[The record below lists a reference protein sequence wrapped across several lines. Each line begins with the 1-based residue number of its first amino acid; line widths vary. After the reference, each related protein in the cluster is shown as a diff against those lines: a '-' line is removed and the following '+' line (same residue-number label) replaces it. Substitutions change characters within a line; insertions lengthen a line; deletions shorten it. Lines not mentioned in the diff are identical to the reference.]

1 MLENLPVKS
10 KKRFLRFLI
19 GQAPLLLAVIGLSVI
34 LGVLLDRMDRN
45 RLDARVSADIAALTA
60 AMELS
65 IQTDLYGKVLALGG
79 LVAAA
84 EMLPEMTSAE
94 FERLALRVVNGAPAI
109 VQVTVAPDLVIQ
121 HVYPADQNAV
131 LIGRDYRDLVEQP
144 QDLEAAVASRRTVLS
159 MPYVSMEGRRV
170 IALRERIETLDGVF
184 WGLASVKIDLDDL
197 FSPLLHE
204 VQQTGDYRVAI
215 KMDGIG
221 VFGDTD
227 VFAAAPRLHDI
238 QIQSFGFTAAI
249 VPVGGWPTL
258 PLLTV
263 TRVGVVLAMVLL
275 LWSGHVNYR
284 RNYQRRVVVERLE
297 KGIDALSSGF
307 VIFDDEDRLVHWND
321 TYEKLFN
328 KGSVLTKGMAFA
340 DLMRM
345 DMQHGIYRVPSGQED
360 VWFSQVMHGHQGAQ
374 DAAEVELADGRW
386 IKMLSRRTQ
395 EGDLVGVRFDI
406 TDLKHAQLTA
416 ERMSRAKSEFIS
428 VLSHELR
435 TPLTTILGFGRL
447 LKSRPVMTGNAAQD
461 AFAQDAVERIVLSGE
476 HLLKLVNE
484 MLDYVNLTSAVPGQS
499 GTAFDLSEVIAKSAA
514 AMRPLAEAKGVTLEA
529 EPCPITVSADSAR
542 VGQIMENLLSNAVKF
557 TAAGGSVRITTT
569 TGPQCAK
576 VTVSD
581 TGDGIPEAELDAIF
595 EEFSQVHPS
604 GTRRQGGTGLGLA
617 ITKRLVALQGGD
629 ITVQSTPGLGSAF
642 TFSLPLDQQT
652 AA

>member
-1 MLENLPVKS
+1 MKS

-45 RLDARVSADIAALTA
+45 RLNERVGAEIASLTA

-84 EMLPEMTSAE
+84 EMLPEMTSSE

-109 VQVTVAPDLVIQ
+109 VKVKVAPELVIQ
-121 HVYPADQNAV
+121 HVFPADQNAV
-131 LIGRDYRDLVEQP
+131 LIGQDYRNIVEQLK
-144 QDLEAAVASRRTVLS
+144 DIEAAVASRRAVLS
-159 MPYVSMEGRRV
+159 RPFVSVEGRRV
-170 IALRERIETLDGVF
+170 VALRERIETLDGLF
-184 WGLASVKIDLDDL
+184 WGLASVMIDLDDL
-197 FSPLLHE
+197 FNPLLNE
-204 VQQTGDYRVAI
+204 VQQAGDFRVAI

-227 VFAAAPRLHDI
+227 VFADAPHLQDI
-238 QIQSFGFTAAI
+238 QIQTFGFSVAI

-258 PLLTV
+258 PVLTL
-263 TRVGVVLAMVLL
+263 TRVGVALAMVLL

-340 DLMRM
+340 DLMRL
-345 DMQHGIYRVPSGQED
+345 DMKHGIYRVPSGQED
-360 VWFSQVMHGHQGAQ
+360 VWFSQVMNGHQGAQ

-447 LKSRPVMTGNAAQD
+447 LKSRPVTSGQAAQD
-461 AFAQDAVERIVLSGE
+461 AFAQDAVERIVMSGE

-484 MLDYVNLTSAVPGQS
+484 MLDYVNLTSAMPGHR
-499 GTAFDLSEVIAKSAA
+499 GAAFDLSEVIAKSTADI
-514 AMRPLAEAKGVTLEA
+514 RPVADAKGVLLEA
-529 EPCPITVSADSAR
+529 EACPIIVSADSTR

-557 TAAGGSVRITTT
+557 TATGGTVRVTAT

-652 AA
+652 AAVA

>member
-1 MLENLPVKS
+1 MKS

-19 GQAPLLLAVIGLSVI
+19 GQAPLLLAVIGLSAI

-45 RLDARVSADIAALTA
+45 RLDARITADIAALTGS
-60 AMELS
+60 MELS
-65 IQTDLYGKVLALGG
+65 IQTDLYGKVLALNG

-84 EMLPEMTSAE
+84 EMLPEMTSSE
-94 FERLALRVVNGAPAI
+94 FERLALRVLDGAPAI
-109 VQVTVAPDLVIQ
+109 MKVTVAPDLVIQ
-121 HVYPADQNAV
+121 HVFPSALNAV
-131 LIGRDYRDLVEQP
+131 LIGQDYRDLYEKQHSI
-144 QDLEAAVASRRTVLS
+144 DAAVASYRAVLS
-159 MPYVSMEGRRV
+159 QPYVSLEGRRV
-170 IALRERIETLDGVF
+170 VALRERIDTLDGLF
-184 WGLASVKIDLDDL
+184 WGLASITIDLDDL
-197 FSPLLHE
+197 FRPLLQE
-204 VQQTGDYRVAI
+204 VQQAGDYRVAI

-221 VFGDTD
+221 VFGDKD
-227 VFAAAPRLHDI
+227 VFADAPRLHDI
-238 QIQSFGFTAAI
+238 QIQTFGFTAAI

-258 PLLTV
+258 PVLTL

-275 LWSGHVNYR
+275 LWSGHVNYH

-307 VIFDDEDRLVHWND
+307 VIFDDEDRLVHWNE

-328 KGSVLTKGMAFA
+328 KGSVLTKGMSCA

-360 VWFSQVMHGHQGAQ
+360 VWFSQVMHGHLGAQ

-416 ERMSRAKSEFIS
+416 EHMSRAKSEFIS

-529 EPCPITVSADSAR
+529 EPCSITVSADSAR

-569 TGPQCAK
+569 TVPQCAK
-576 VTVSD
+576 ITVSD

-604 GTRRQGGTGLGLA
+604 GTRPQGGTGLGLA
-617 ITKRLVALQGGD
+617 ITKRLVSLQGGD

-642 TFSLPLDQQT
+642 TFSLPLDQQS